1 MSDFR
6 KPRAD
11 NPIYPQNA
19 IIRTEPIKPFK
30 RIKGRRGRKPKGK
43 KLQPRNLSQFNKFH
57 TEAARNKARDTE
69 ESKRLQVVKD
79 RDDARKEKTDRLQ
92 IEDRRYAA
100 KVITDARDKRDE
112 RNFRADQLRLLRLQ
126 VGAAGNQ
133 PPINIGAPAINVA
146 APPPAQ
152 IIFQDRG
159 RGADRSPPRR
169 RGSFGGGASV
179 PMSREEQQEAR
190 DAIYRGLAGGERDQA
205 RREADFREQTQR
217 DIRTGIRQAAREFG
231 LDPSNLASPIPE
243 RSPSRV
249 LPPSAQQVPVV
260 SGINPQDFAREV
272 RDAEAARNEALR
284 ERSEREALAQE
295 VEQQQ
300 RDRDA
305 ERTVAATRE
314 LELEE
319 EARRIAEEG
328 ATNLQRQ
335 RQAGEEAVSRE
346 REVQERASEE
356 RTRAALAQRDRE
368 VAEGSAAR
376 GAGEQE
382 LAEAS
387 ARNLKRAQKAEGQV
401 QDGIAAHQGVATQR
415 DAALRQRDTLRAA
428 QATVAAD
435 ARQDVYEDLAK
446 GYRGLILS
454 RASEADKRRE
464 GFNDRLEKET
474 EKVRQTGKYPLRP
487 TGGKPVSPYT
497 EVFYLSPG
505 GGRGMKKADK
515 SPLSV
520 LQSPKGRERAIKGET
535 ELAIELE
542 GGDTEEEELEE
553 ARANEQR
560 RRVPFDPP
568 AGINP
573 QFLDDPESSEEE
585 EEPARRS
592 SSRKP
597 PPSRTK
603 AQKEAADEEPD
614 DLATDYDRPFGPI
627 EGDPDFDESVGPK
640 SRIEERRKERI
651 GGGRALPSDVEPE
664 PDVDDSLELEPPKKK
679 GLVKLEGHEGF
690 FEEIPEGEGR
700 PSGGEFHPNL
710 KTGKRHNRVFRQEEF
725 GWAADVMNG
734 DFQGKGLTD
743 ADLPKDT
750 AKKGGRGYSKKV
762 WKQQREDEIPHSLVV
777 KEDLT
782 SKEVGRKLP
791 AGTYKFRQYGK
802 RGSSGTG
809 QESFNFFQERGDH
822 GTAGIKDTSGTG
834 KSEDFQLNIHQR
846 RGDFERLAQEGKI
859 EFKTDTKKPTPK
871 AQVLDES
878 VESGYLA
885 QAGGAVVGG
894 AAAAGGVMGNAAL
907 GVARGVGGA
916 VYDRLPS
923 AGDVGQAIGGGAVA
937 VGSGVVGIV
946 RGGINQALSPR
957 PAPAGEQ
964 TGGAIPAGIL
974 DEQEV

>member
-1 MSDFR
+1 MNSDFR
-6 KPRAD
+6 KPRPD

-30 RIKGRRGRKPKGK
+30 RIKGRRGKKPKGK
-43 KLQPRNLSQFNKFH
+43 KLKPRNLSQFNQFH

-100 KVITDARDKRDE
+100 KVITDARDKREE
-112 RNFRADQLRLLRLQ
+112 RTFRTDQLRLLRLQ
-126 VGAAGNQ
+126 VGAQA
-133 PPINIGAPAINVA
+133 PINIGAPAINVA

-152 IIFQDRG
+152 IIFQPPAVPVPPAGGDYRDAREGARREAQFREEIRGDIRRGIREAGARFGFDPENLPSPVQERSGSRG
-159 RGADRSPPRR
+159 RRASV
-169 RGSFGGGASV
+169 GGGASLG
-179 PMSREEQQEAR
+179 A
-190 DAIYRGLAGGERDQA
+190 
-205 RREADFREQTQR
+205 
-217 DIRTGIRQAAREFG
+217 
-231 LDPSNLASPIPE
+231 
-243 RSPSRV
+243 
-249 LPPSAQQVPVV
+249 PSAQQVPRET
-260 SGINPQDFAREV
+260 GISAKQYADSV
-272 RDAEAARNEALR
+272 RDAERGRAEAATARAEK
-284 ERSEREALAQE
+284 EELARA
-295 VEQQQ
+295 VEQQ
-300 RDRDA
+300 RRERDA

-314 LELEE
+314 LELEA

-335 RQAGEEAVSRE
+335 RQSGEEAVSRE

-382 LAEAS
+382 LAQAS

-401 QDGIAAHQGVATQR
+401 QDGIATHQGLTTQR
-415 DAALRQRDTLRAA
+415 DAALRQRDTLKAA
-428 QATVAAD
+428 QATVATD

-454 RASEADKRRE
+454 RASEADKRKE

-487 TGGKPVSPYT
+487 TRGSPVSAAG

-515 SPLSV
+515 SPLAV
-520 LQSPKGRERAIKGET
+520 LQSPRGRESAIKGQT
-535 ELAIELE
+535 QLAL
-542 GGDTEEEELEE
+542 ELEE
-553 ARANEQR
+553 DFSEEEDEVSPSAARG
-560 RRVPFDPP
+560 
-568 AGINP
+568 AGIGAR
-573 QFLDDPESSEEE
+573 FLDDPESSEEE
-585 EEPARRS
+585 EET
-592 SSRKP
+592 SRKP

-603 AQKEAADEEPD
+603 AQKEAAEEEPD

-627 EGDPDFDESVGPK
+627 EGDTDFDEPVGPK

-664 PDVDDSLELEPPKKK
+664 PEVDDSLELEPPKKK

-690 FEEIPEGEGR
+690 FEELAKGEGR
-700 PSGGEFHPNL
+700 PGGGEYHPNL
-710 KTGKRHNRVFRQEEF
+710 KTGKSHNRVFRQEEF

-734 DFQGKGLTD
+734 DFQGKGLYDTD
-743 ADLPKDT
+743 LKKENKVEEGGKGFHKD
-750 AKKGGRGYSKKV
+750 V
-762 WKQQREDEIPHSLVV
+762 WKNKREDEIPHSLVV

-782 SKEVGRKLP
+782 KAQVGRFTP
-791 AGTYKFRQYGK
+791 AGTYKFKSHGRRDK
-802 RGSSGTG
+802 KSV
-809 QESFNFFQERGDH
+809 EKFNFFQERGDH
-822 GTAGIKDTSGTG
+822 GPAGIKDTTQTG
-834 KSEDFQLNIHQR
+834 KAPDFQLNIHAR

-859 EFKTDTKKPTPK
+859 EFKTATKKPTP
-871 AQVLDES
+871 QVLDES
-878 VESGYLA
+878 VEAGYLS
-885 QAGGAVVGG
+885 QAGGAVAGG
-894 AAAAGGVMGNAAL
+894 AAAVGGVMGNAAL
-907 GVARGVGGA
+907 GAARGVGGA

-937 VGSGVVGIV
+937 VGSGVVGVV
-946 RGGINQALSPR
+946 RGGINQALS

-974 DEQEV
+974 EDQEV